1 MSEFLEI
8 TVDKFTFKVATDR
21 LYTDNHLWAKFEAG
35 LVRIGLSDYL
45 QQTSGDVAF
54 AEVKSEGT
62 VLSPDDELAAIE
74 TMKTN
79 LGIPSPVTG
88 VIRTVNSRLA
98 DEPELINQEP
108 YGEGWLVRVEPTNWE
123 TDKASLF
130 EAKAY
135 FEMMA
140 AEAEKEAKNR

>member
-1 MSEFLEI
+1 MSEFLEV

-21 LYTDNHLWAKFEAG
+21 LYTNTHLWARLEAG

-54 AEVKSEGT
+54 AEVRSEGT
-62 VLSPDDELAAIE
+62 VLSLADELATIE

-79 LGIPSPVTG
+79 LGIPSPASG
-88 VIRTVNSRLA
+88 VIKTVNSRLA
-98 DEPELINQEP
+98 DEPELINQDP
-108 YGEGWLVRVEPTNWE
+108 YGEGWLVMVEPTNWE
-123 TDKASLF
+123 VDKADLF
-130 EAKAY
+130 EAQAY